1 MMVKLEI
8 LLTILH
14 GFNPYLIMYKIFYAI
29 KLPAVSILLF
39 FIIGCATTYPPDFL
53 KLSPDNLK
61 NRQLQMKQFDTQDEE
76 QIIAS
81 CAGVLQDLGFTLDD
95 SETELGLVVASKD
108 RDATDA
114 GQVALASVSVF
125 LSALGG
131 ASSNA
136 FDYVDSI
143 QKIRASVVS
152 KPSLEGNK
160 IVVRVTFQRIV
171 WNKVGDISRM
181 ETLTE
186 PELYEGFFERLSKA
200 IFLEAHKI

>member
-1 MMVKLEI
+1 
-8 LLTILH
+8 
-14 GFNPYLIMYKIFYAI
+14 MYQTFHII
-29 KLPAVSILLF
+29 KLPTVVVLSFLIT
-39 FIIGCATTYPPDFL
+39 GCATTYPPDFL
-53 KLSPDNLK
+53 KLSPDSLQ
-61 NRQLQMKQFDTQDEE
+61 NRQLQMRQFDSKDEE

-114 GQVALASVSVF
+114 GQMALATVSVF

-136 FDYVDSI
+136 FDQLDSI

-152 KPSLEGNK
+152 KPSLDGTK
-160 IVVRVTFQRIV
+160 ITVRVTFQRIV
-171 WNKVGDISRM
+171 WNRAGDVSKM
-181 ETLTE
+181 ETMTE